1 MEITERNRD
10 MELTNPSVIKEVLSK
25 NGFSFKKSLGQNFLI
40 NPTVCPKMA
49 ESAVQ
54 CGEKGVLE
62 IGPGIGV
69 LTAQLG
75 EVAERVVSIELDERL
90 RPVLAETLAEYENIE
105 VVFGDA
111 MKLDLRSIIDE
122 KFDGKKVSVCAN
134 LPYYITSPI
143 IMNLLESRLP
153 LSSITVMVQKEAAER
168 ICAKVGSRESGA
180 VTVAVRYYCVPEV
193 LFNVS
198 RGSFMP
204 APNVDSAV
212 IRLRVLEK
220 PDVEVTDEKLFF
232 KMVRAAFEQRR
243 KTFQNSVSAGLSL
256 SKETVRT
263 ALVECGVDENI
274 RVEKMTMSELAAV
287 SNRLAAF
294 KA

>member
-1 MEITERNRD
+1 MQ
-10 MELTNPSVIKEVLSK
+10 LTNQSVIKEVLSK

-49 ESAVQ
+49 ESAVMD
-54 CGEKGVLE
+54 GETGVLE

-69 LTAQLG
+69 LTAELCR
-75 EVAERVVSIELDERL
+75 VAEQVVSIELDERL
-90 RPVLAETLAEYENIE
+90 KPVLAETLAEYDNIE

-111 MKLDLRSIIDE
+111 MKLDLAKIIEE
-122 KFDGKKVSVCAN
+122 KFQDRKISVCAN

-153 LSSITVMVQKEAAER
+153 FSSITVMVQKEAAER

-180 VTVAVRYYCVPEV
+180 VTVAVRYYSEPEV

-212 IRLRVLEK
+212 IRLKVLDK
-220 PDVEVTDEKLFF
+220 PAVDVSDEKQFF

-243 KTFQNSVSAGLSL
+243 KTFQNSVSAGLGI
-256 SKETVRT
+256 SKETVKT
-263 ALVECGVDENI
+263 ALIECGLDENI
-274 RVEKMTMSELAAV
+274 RAEKMSMEQLAAV
-287 SNRLAAF
+287 SNRLLEL